1 MSRSHQT
8 YQSQVATYLI
18 YLSRFSRPNMSQVC
32 MDNKGTTL
40 GPNQPS
46 STQQQQKGWDVMRGT
61 SPGSGRLILLLTSL
75 PGLIKVDMLLK
86 VDKVLKLLLVRSTLD
101 VC

>member
-8 YQSQVATYLI
+8 YQSQVPTYLI

-32 MDNKGTTL
+32 MDNKGTTP
-40 GPNQPS
+40 GPSLPIV
-46 STQQQQKGWDVMRGT
+46 KGWWVMRGT
-61 SPGSGRLILLLTSL
+61 RSGSGRLILLPTSL
-75 PGLIKVDMLLK
+75 PGPTIALIKVDMLLK